1 MRIAEINYNQVVNI
15 RTDIESIEVAYRDY
29 YASNI
34 LLKEAHDEV
43 LVGWGYDE
51 ENNQYIQPSAEGMT
65 YYAEGEY
72 WMLLP
77 DGLTQEQIVA
87 DIRDSRIKQ
96 NQDIADY
103 SIDKY
108 TMELIA
114 EGVIS

>member
-72 WMLLP
+72 QMLLP

-96 NQDIADY
+96 NQDIVDY